1 MDIKITRRLS
11 DTPDLPLLDRIF
23 THRNCVDSSDIDLAL
38 KDLIPPDSLSD
49 IDKAAKKIAAA
60 IIENASILVVG
71 DFDADGA
78 TSIAIMLRALKAFGA
93 QHVKYIVPNRFEDGY
108 GLTPSLLKRVKSIP
122 ELLITVDNG
131 IASVEGVAF
140 ANSLGITVI
149 VTDHHLPG
157 DIRPDAYAIVNPNQ
171 QGDLFPSKHL
181 AGVGV
186 AFYLLIVVLRQLK
199 EMGRQD
205 LEHVKMTTYLDLVAF
220 GTVAD
225 VVKLDKN
232 NRILVQY
239 GLNRIRK
246 GFCIEGI
253 KNLVRVSGKN
263 LNTLCTSDIGFALA
277 PRLNAAGRL
286 DDMSFGIECLL
297 TDDPNNAFMR
307 AQTLDELNVERR
319 AIEHSMVADAEKIL
333 QTCLI
338 KSITDI
344 EMQSGIVIFDPNFH
358 QGVIG
363 IVASR
368 LKDKFNRPVI
378 VFAEDDLFLKGS
390 GRSIIGL
397 HLRDALDW
405 VDKKYPGII
414 LKFGG
419 HAMAAGLT
427 LSKQHL
433 SIFERAFCDY
443 VDHHI
448 DISSLT
454 NEILSDG
461 SLETEQM
468 NIAVVEQLK
477 FAAPWG
483 QGFPEPV
490 FDDIFEVIDYRV
502 LKDTHLKL
510 RLKKK
515 GCHQEYEGIAFFKAK
530 YYLENPTQL
539 LHCVFKLDQNT
550 WGNETK
556 LQLLIDGYRRIYS

>member
-11 DTPDLPLLDRIF
+11 GSTDLPLLDRIF
-23 THRNCVDSSDIDLAL
+23 THRNCLDSSDIDLVL
-38 KDLIPPDSLSD
+38 KDLLPPDSLSD
-49 IDKAAKKIAAA
+49 IEKAANKIATA
-60 IIENASILVVG
+60 IIQDVSILIVG

-78 TSIAIMLRALKAFGA
+78 TSIAIMVRALKAFGA
-93 QHVKYIVPNRFEDGY
+93 KHVSYIVPNRFEDGY
-108 GLTPSLLKRVKSIP
+108 GLTPSLLKRVKNIP

-157 DIRPDAYAIVNPNQ
+157 DIRPDAYAIINPNQ

-199 EMGRQD
+199 NLSGQT
-205 LEHVKMTTYLDLVAF
+205 LSHIKMTTYLDLVAF

-232 NRILVQY
+232 NRILIQY

-246 GFCIEGI
+246 GLCIEGI

-263 LNTLCTSDIGFALA
+263 LSTLCTSDIGFALA

-307 AQTLDELNVERR
+307 AQTLDELNTERR
-319 AIEHSMVADAEKIL
+319 SIEQSMVADAEKML
-333 QTCLI
+333 QTCFTQSI
-338 KSITDI
+338 KEI
-344 EMQSGIVIFDPNFH
+344 ERQSGIVIYDPSFH

-368 LKDKFNRPVI
+368 LKDKFNRPAI
-378 VFAEDDLFLKGS
+378 VFAEDDVVLKGS
-390 GRSIIGL
+390 GRSITGL

-427 LSKQHL
+427 LHKEYL
-433 SIFERAFCDY
+433 SVFESAFFDY

-461 SLETEQM
+461 SLEAEQM

-483 QGFPEPV
+483 QGFPEPI

-515 GCHQEYEGIAFFKAK
+515 GCQQEYEGIAFFKAK
-530 YYLENPTQL
+530 YYLEKPTQF

-550 WGNETK
+550 WRNETK